1 MAVLNQKNRF
11 LWLLG
16 LILVAGFLGVNL
28 LGFVVA
34 RNSVRSGIVDQG
46 LPLTADTVYSEV
58 QRELLRPVFISKQ
71 MAQNTFLR
79 DWALAGEKDADQ
91 ITRYLSNIQTQF
103 KTNTSF
109 YISEKTRKYYQ
120 SKGILKIIQA
130 SDPRDAW
137 YFRVR
142 NMAAEYELSADPD
155 LANQNNMTI
164 FINYRLFDTEKRFLG
179 VTGVGITF
187 NTFNTLIHSIEQR
200 FGQRVYFVDKTGK
213 IILADN
219 SHLEL
224 QGNIHAIDGISSV
237 AAQVL
242 GNTTAPQRS
251 SYQAASGVVQ
261 VNSRFIPELNWF
273 VLIEQD
279 EARAFAPLQRSF
291 WLNLALGTLATA
303 LVLGLTFLTI
313 NQYQKRLENL
323 ATIDT
328 LTETYTRSIGESLL
342 EQARKESIRG
352 QRAFALVL
360 FDFDNFKTVNDTYG
374 HTGGDVVLKDGLG
387 LVKNTVR
394 AVDSVVRWGGEE
406 FLVILK
412 NASLEEANAVAEKIR
427 VQLANHVFQ
436 LEKETLQVSL
446 SLGVAQLEGEESI
459 AKLVHRADTALY
471 EAKRTGR
478 NRVCSNSSVNIVH
491 AGVVTT
497 PT

>member
-1 MAVLNQKNRF
+1 MAFLNQKNRF

-16 LILVAGFLGVNL
+16 LILVAGFLGINL

-79 DWALAGEKDADQ
+79 DWALAGEKDPGQ
-91 ITRYLSNIQTQF
+91 ITRYLANIQEQF

-109 YISEKTRKYYQ
+109 YISEKSRKYYQ
-120 SKGILKIIQA
+120 SKGILKVIKE

-142 NMAAEYELSADPD
+142 TMKAEYELSPDPD
-155 LANQNNMTI
+155 LANNNSMTI
-164 FINYRLFDTEKRFLG
+164 FINYRLLDAQKRYLG

-187 NTFNTLIHSIEQR
+187 NTFNTLIHSLEQR

-213 IILADN
+213 IMLADN
-219 SHLEL
+219 NHLEL
-224 QGNIHAIDGISSV
+224 RGNIISLNGISGV
-237 AAQVL
+237 ARKIL
-242 GNTTAPQRS
+242 NNTNTPERT
-251 SYQAASGVVQ
+251 SYQGSNGVVQ

-291 WLNLALGTLATA
+291 LLNLAIGTLATA

-313 NQYQKRLENL
+313 NQYQKRLEDL
-323 ATIDT
+323 ATVDT
-328 LTETYTRSIGESLL
+328 LTQTNTRAIGESLL
-342 EQARKESIRG
+342 DQARNESIRG

-360 FDFDNFKTVNDTYG
+360 FDFDNFKIVNDTYG
-374 HTGGDVVLKDGLG
+374 HNSGDIVLKDGLG
-387 LVKNTVR
+387 LVKSTVR

-406 FLVILK
+406 FLIILK
-412 NASLEEANAVAEKIR
+412 NTTLEEATAVAEKIR
-427 VQLANHVFQ
+427 VKIANHVFQ
-436 LEKETLQVSL
+436 LEKETLKVTL
-446 SLGVAQLEGEESI
+446 SLGVTQLEGEESI
-459 AKLVHRADTALY
+459 AKLVQRADTALY
-471 EAKRTGR
+471 EAKNTGR
-478 NRVCSNSSVNIVH
+478 NRVCSSSAVNVVH
-491 AGVVTT
+491 SGVVHV
-497 PT
+497 